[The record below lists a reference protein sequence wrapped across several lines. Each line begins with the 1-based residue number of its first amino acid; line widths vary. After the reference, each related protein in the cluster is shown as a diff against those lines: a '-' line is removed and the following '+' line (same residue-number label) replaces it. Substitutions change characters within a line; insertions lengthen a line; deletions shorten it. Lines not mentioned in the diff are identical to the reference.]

1 MILPSWPDHAQP
13 APGCGSGIEG
23 LMTDNRYDP
32 ETIEA
37 WAQSRWQKE
46 RVFEVEESDPRP
58 PYYVL
63 SMFPYPSGRLH
74 MGHVR
79 NYTIGDVVAR
89 YRRMNGFAVLQP
101 MGFDA
106 FGLPAENAAIQ
117 NRTSPARW
125 TESNVATMKDQLN
138 RLGFGYDWR
147 REIVTCRPEYYRWE
161 QWLFT
166 ELYRR
171 GLAYREK
178 AWVNWDPVDQ
188 TVLAN
193 EQVIDGRGWRSGAP
207 VVRREVAQWFI
218 RITAYAEELLGG
230 LETLT
235 GWPEEVRRMQRNWIG
250 RSSGLE
256 IDFERMDGKGAIRVF
271 TTRADTIF
279 GVTYLALAPEHPVVL
294 EAAQK
299 DSALA
304 DFVRNMRQREMREAA
319 IETADRQGVPL
330 ALRVRHPMTGEALPV
345 WAASFVLE
353 GYGTGAI
360 MAVPAHDARD
370 HDFARRY
377 DLPIRSVIRLPGDGE
392 GDLQEQ
398 ALTAEG
404 VVFDSPGLDGLDS
417 AEARLRVGEWLGGQG
432 LARAS
437 VRYRLRDWGVSRQRY
452 WGCPIPIVH
461 CPDCGT
467 VPVPAKDLPV
477 RLPEDVAFSGVS
489 SPLIEDERF
498 FVTPCPNCHRPARRE
513 TDTFDTFMESSWYYA
528 RYAAYNC
535 KDAILDERVHHWLPV
550 DQYVGGIEHAVLHL
564 LYARFFHKLLRDLG
578 WVQGDEPFTRL
589 LSQGMVLKDGA
600 KMSKSKGN
608 VVDPEVI
615 IARYGADT
623 ARFFMMFAA
632 PPDQS
637 LEWSEQGVEGA
648 ERYLKRL
655 WRLVDDSAARRS
667 HGTVD
672 PAALSAEGRHL
683 WVRLHETIAGVS
695 HDYGVRETF
704 NTALAKLME
713 LTHSANR
720 FEPGA
725 PMDRV
730 LLDQVVR
737 TLLVLLHPVAP
748 HITEA
753 LWSRMDGVGLLA
765 LHPWPEADPRAL
777 ERERWEIV
785 VQVNGKRRGSLSVSR
800 DESESE
806 IRSRI
811 LADAGLARHIP
822 QEAVERWVM
831 VPGRLVNVVLRK
843 EPVPP

>member
-1 MILPSWPDHAQP
+1 MN
-13 APGCGSGIEG
+13 E
-23 LMTDNRYDP
+23 NRYDP
-32 ETIEA
+32 ETVEA
-37 WAQSRWQKE
+37 WAQSRWLE
-46 RVFEVEESDPRP
+46 EGIFEIDEGDPRP

-79 NYTIGDVVAR
+79 NYTIGDVMAR

-125 TESNVATMKDQLN
+125 TESNIATMRIQLN

-147 REIVTCRPEYYRWE
+147 REIVTCRPDYYRWE

-218 RITAYAEELLGG
+218 RITAYAEELLTG
-230 LETLT
+230 LESLT
-235 GWPEEVRRMQRNWIG
+235 GWPEEVRQMQRNWIG
-250 RSSGLE
+250 RSPGLE
-256 IDFERMDGKGAIRVF
+256 IDFERMDGAGSIRVF

-279 GVTYLALAPEHPVVL
+279 GATYLALAPEHPVVR
-294 EAAQK
+294 ETAGR
-299 DSALA
+299 DRALA
-304 DFVRNMRQREMREAA
+304 DFVRTMQQREMREAA
-319 IETADRQGVPL
+319 VEVADRRGMPL
-330 ALRVRHPMTGEALPV
+330 PLLVRHPLTGEALPV
-345 WAASFVLE
+345 WTASFVLAS
-353 GYGTGAI
+353 YGTGAI

-370 HDFARRY
+370 HEFALRY
-377 DLPIRSVIRLPGDGE
+377 GLPIRPVIRPPGAE
-392 GDLQEQ
+392 RPETQVR
-398 ALTAEG
+398 ALTEEG
-404 VVFDSPGLDGLDS
+404 VVFASGGLDGLTS
-417 AEARLRVGEWLGGQG
+417 AEARERVREWLEGRGV
-432 LARAS
+432 ARAV

-452 WGCPIPIVH
+452 WGCPIPMVH
-461 CPDCGT
+461 CAVCGT
-467 VPVPAKDLPV
+467 VPVPASALPV
-477 RLPEDVAFSGVS
+477 RLPEDVEFSGVS
-489 SPLIEDERF
+489 SPLTRDARF
-498 FVTPCPNCHRPARRE
+498 LNTPCPNCRRPAQRE

-528 RYAAYNC
+528 RYAAYDC
-535 KDAILDERVHHWLPV
+535 REAILDERVHHWLPV
-550 DQYVGGIEHAVLHL
+550 SQYVGGVEHAVLHL

-578 WVQGDEPFTRL
+578 WVQGDEPFARL
-589 LSQGMVLKDGA
+589 LSQGMVLKDGV

-608 VVDPEVI
+608 VVDPEAI

-655 WRLVDDSAARRS
+655 WRLVGESAEKRAAPPL
-667 HGTVD
+667 D
-672 PAALSAEGRHL
+672 PAALSAEGRRL
-683 WVRLHETIAGVS
+683 WRSLHGTIAGVS

-704 NTALAKLME
+704 NTAMAKLME
-713 LTHSANR
+713 LTHAASR
-720 FEPGA
+720 FEPAGR
-725 PMDRV
+725 MDRV
-730 LLDQVVR
+730 LYGQVLE

-748 HITEA
+748 HVTEA
-753 LWSRMDGVGLLA
+753 LWTRLGGAGLLA
-765 LHPWPEADPRAL
+765 LHPWPVADPQAL
-777 ERERWEIV
+777 EKEQWDLV
-785 VQVNGKRRGSLSVSR
+785 VQVNGRRRGTVSVGR
-800 DESESE
+800 DEPESE

-811 LADAGLARHIP
+811 LADAGLARHIDP
-822 QEAVERWVM
+822 DAVERWVM
-831 VPGRLVNVVLRK
+831 VRGRLVNVVLRK
-843 EPVPP
+843 DPASP